1 MNMKLE
7 QLFTKP
13 VDRPIEGVI
22 KADDDVAL
30 YLELDEYV
38 ITDEVAK
45 RLDIF
50 LDAYLD
56 YQGANGVWV
65 SGFFGSGKS
74 HLLKMLAL
82 LLENSPIEDIT
93 PLEVFLEKR
102 PLNEG
107 GIFANDLK
115 RAVAIPS
122 ESILFNIDQKA
133 DVISKTE
140 MDALIAVF
148 VKVFDEHCGYYGKQA
163 YIAQFEREL
172 AVDGQLDDFLKAFE
186 ETSGMSWD
194 KGRARAK
201 RMADAVDKAYTAV
214 SGQTVNGILDKYRS
228 DYRLSIEDF
237 AEQVQSYIAK
247 QEEGFRLNFFI
258 DEVGQYIAGNTKLMT
273 NLQTVAESLA
283 TKCKGQAWVIV
294 TAQEDMSSVLGEVSQ
309 KSENDFTKIQ
319 ARFKNRMKLTS
330 QDVAEVIQ
338 KRLLEKKEDF
348 VPELT
353 DLFHTQEN
361 NFKTLFD
368 FADGSQTY
376 RNFRDKEHFIQSYP
390 FIPYQFT
397 LFQSAI
403 QNLSVHS
410 AFEGKHSSV
419 GERSM
424 LGVFQQV
431 AIAIKDHQLGEIATF
446 DLMFEGIRTA
456 LKTAIQQSII
466 KAEKQLDNKFAIRL
480 LKALFLVKYVKEFKP
495 SVRNLCVL
503 MHDSFERD
511 IPSLKLEV
519 EEALNLLEKE
529 TYIQRNGELYE
540 YLTDEEQDIEQEI
553 KNTEV
558 DSSVV
563 ASELDKL
570 IYDGVLKTRKI
581 RWDENKQDYNF
592 SRKLDDNLTGREHE
606 LAINVISPFHE
617 LVGDEHLEKHKVDT
631 VYSHEVRIVMQASER
646 LYKDLTL
653 YKQTEKYAEHATRT
667 TQQDSIKRIIAE
679 KRSYNAERLKQLKQ
693 LTAKLIGTAK
703 YYVAG
708 QDLELSGE
716 DGQSKMVRAFGELIK
731 HTYPNLKMLREVTYS
746 ENDIPDILNKAE
758 QGLFGDET
766 QLPEAQQE
774 MLSFIQSNN
783 RGGIRTTVKS
793 LLDKFESKPYG
804 WSFAAVLCTLAH
816 LCGRAKV
823 EIRESTNLLDDSEL
837 ARALTNTA
845 SHGNLILDPQVEFSQ
860 SQIRKVKEF
869 YNDYFDKVAHATEV
883 KALAKEVQEGF
894 VEQANSI
901 DKCLSQSEQYPF
913 IRALSPIL
921 AELQELKNKPYTWF
935 MSELTSDED
944 KWFDYKEKTI
954 DPILK
959 FMQGPQKASFD
970 AAKQLLAAQ
979 KPNLEYIQS
988 QEGETAHQQITEAL
1002 VSPDIYKGAAIQQLK
1017 ANADSLSNELNN
1029 LLLKER
1035 EAAIASIESL
1045 KDKLT
1050 GFAEYQA
1057 LDIDKQEQLASAFDV
1072 AIGKLNGQNLIAML
1086 RDEVRRFEEQ
1096 SYSSLV
1102 QQLMTWSQPA
1112 PEPKKPDHKKTES
1125 TKPQPELSGD
1135 EGDEMALGFVGVK
1148 EPVVKPVPPQ
1158 TVSAK
1163 NVKVDFH
1170 KPWLA
1175 SEQDVEQYL
1184 EEYKKS
1190 LLAAINDG
1198 KHIQL

>member
-1 MNMKLE
+1 MSMKLE
-7 QLFTKP
+7 QLFSKQ
-13 VDRPIEGVI
+13 VDRTIEGVI

-50 LDAYLD
+50 LDAYLN

-82 LLENSPIEDIT
+82 LLENNPIEDIT

-115 RAVAIPS
+115 RAVTIPS

-148 VKVFDEHCGYYGKQA
+148 VKVFDEHCGFYGKQA

-172 AVDGQLDDFLKAFE
+172 ADDGLLEDFVSIFKNI
-186 ETSGMSWD
+186 SGMEWE

-201 RMADAVDKAYTAV
+201 RMGDSIDKAYNKV
-214 SGQTVNGILDKYRS
+214 SAQSVTGILDKYRA

-237 AEQVQSYIAK
+237 AEQVQSYIATQK
-247 QEEGFRLNFFI
+247 EGFRLNFFI

-294 TAQEDMSSVLGEVSQ
+294 TAQEDMSSVLGEASQ

-338 KRLLEKKEDF
+338 RRLLEKKEEL
-348 VPELT
+348 VPTLS
-353 DLFHTQEN
+353 DLFHQQEN

-376 RNFRDKEHFIQSYP
+376 RNYRDREHFIQSYP

-403 QNLSVHS
+403 QNLSLHS

-431 AIAIKDHQLGEIATF
+431 AIAIKDHQLGELATF

-466 KAEKQLDNKFAIRL
+466 KAEKQLDNMFAIRL

-511 IPSLKLEV
+511 IPSLKLEI

-529 TYIQRNGELYE
+529 SYIQRNGEVYE

-558 DSSVV
+558 DNSVIT
-563 ASELDKL
+563 SELEKL
-570 IYDGVLKTRKI
+570 IYDAVLKTRKI
-581 RWDENKQDYNF
+581 RWEENKQDYSF
-592 SRKLDDNLTGREHE
+592 SRKLDDNLSGREHE
-606 LAINVISPFHE
+606 LAINVISPFYDK
-617 LVGDEHLEKHKVDT
+617 LVPLEKHKVDT
-631 VYSHEVRIVMQASER
+631 VYVDEVRIVMADSER
-646 LYKDLTL
+646 LYRDLIL
-653 YKQTEKYAEHATRT
+653 YHQTEKYSVHATKS

-679 KRSYNAERLKQLKQ
+679 KRSYNAERLLQLKQ
-693 LTAKLIGTAK
+693 LVAKLIGTAK

-708 QDLELSGE
+708 QDLELTGD
-716 DGQSKMVRAFGELIK
+716 DGQSKIIKAFGELIK
-731 HTYPNLKMLREVTYS
+731 RTYPNLKMLREVSYS
-746 ENDIPDILNKAE
+746 ENDIPGILTKAE

-766 QLPEAQQE
+766 QLPESQQE
-774 MLSFIQSNN
+774 MLSFIQSNS
-783 RGGIRTTVKS
+783 RGGVRTTVKS
-793 LLDKFESKPYG
+793 LLEKFEGKPYG

-823 EIRESTNLLDDSEL
+823 EVRESTNLLDDADL
-837 ARALTNTA
+837 AKALKSTPL
-845 SHGNLILDPQVEFSQ
+845 HGSLILEPQVEFSQ

-883 KALAKEVQEGF
+883 KALAKEVQESF
-894 VEQANSI
+894 VEQSNAI
-901 DKCLSQSEQYPF
+901 DKLLALSEQYPF

-921 AELQELKNKPYTWF
+921 AELQALKAKPYTWF
-935 MSELTSDED
+935 MSELVSDED
-944 KWFDYKEKTI
+944 KWFDFKENTI
-954 DPILK
+954 DPIIK
-959 FMQGPQKASFD
+959 FMKGPQKGSYD
-970 AAKQLLAAQ
+970 KAKQLLTTQ
-979 KPNLEYIQS
+979 KPNLDYVSSSNGKSAYQ
-988 QEGETAHQQITEAL
+988 HITDAL
-1002 VSPDIYKGAAIQQLK
+1002 VSQDIYKSSTIVQLK
-1017 ANADSLSNELNN
+1017 ANTESLAKELNEL
-1029 LLLKER
+1029 LVKER
-1035 EAAIASIESL
+1035 ALAISSVESL
-1045 KDKLT
+1045 KKKLT
-1050 GFAEYQA
+1050 GFDEYQA
-1057 LDIDKQEQLASAFDV
+1057 LDQSKQASLASAFDT
-1072 AIGKLNGQNLIAML
+1072 AIGKLNEQSLIAML
-1086 RDEVRRFEEQ
+1086 RDEVRRFEDQ
-1096 SYSSLV
+1096 KYSSLV

-1112 PEPKKPDHKKTES
+1112 PELVKPKHSTTKQPEAAGNVSDKPSQEKAGVEES
-1125 TKPQPELSGD
+1125 T
-1135 EGDEMALGFVGVK
+1135 AA
-1148 EPVVKPVPPQ
+1148 PQ
-1158 TVSAK
+1158 TITAR
-1163 NVKVDFH
+1163 NMKVEFH

-1175 SEQDVEQYL
+1175 NEQDVEQYL
-1184 EEYKKS
+1184 EEYKKA

>member
-1 MNMKLE
+1 MSMKLE
-7 QLFTKP
+7 QLFTKK

-30 YLELDEYV
+30 YLEMDEYV

-45 RLDIF
+45 RLDLF
-50 LDAYLD
+50 LDAYLN

-107 GIFANDLK
+107 GIFSNDLK

-172 AVDGQLDDFLKAFE
+172 ADDDQLEAFTKAFE
-186 ETSGMSWD
+186 ENSGMSWE

-201 RMADAVDKAYTAV
+201 RMADTVDKAYTEV
-214 SGQTVNGILDKYRS
+214 VGQSVNGILDKYRS
-228 DYRLSIEDF
+228 DYSLSIEDF
-237 AEQVQSYIAK
+237 AEQVQAYITK

-283 TKCKGQAWVIV
+283 TRCKGQAWVIV
-294 TAQEDMSSVLGEVSQ
+294 TAQEDMSSVLGEVTQ
-309 KSENDFTKIQ
+309 KNENDFTKIQ

-338 KRLLEKKEDF
+338 KRLLDKKEDF
-348 VPELT
+348 VPSLS
-353 DLFHTQEN
+353 DLFHNQEN

-376 RNFRDKEHFIQSYP
+376 RNYRDREHFIQSYP

-431 AIAIKDHQLGEIATF
+431 AIAIKGHQLGELATF

-466 KAEKQLDNKFAIRL
+466 KAEKHLDNQFAVRL

-503 MHDSFERD
+503 MHDSFGRD
-511 IPSLKLEV
+511 IPSLKLEI

-558 DSSVV
+558 DNSVV
-563 ASELDKL
+563 ASELEKL
-570 IYDGVLKTRKI
+570 VYDGVLKTRKV
-581 RWDENKQDYNF
+581 RWDENNQDYSF
-592 SRKLDDNLTGREHE
+592 SRKLDDNLSGRDHE
-606 LAINVISPFHE
+606 LAINVISPFHD
-617 LVGDEHLEKHKVDT
+617 LSDQLEKHKTDT
-631 VYSHEVRIVMQASER
+631 VYAHEVRVVMADNER
-646 LYKDLTL
+646 LVRDLIL

-679 KRSYNAERLKQLKQ
+679 KRSYNAERLTQLRQ
-693 LTAKLIGTAK
+693 LVAKLIGSAK

-716 DGQSKMVRAFGELIK
+716 DGQGKMVRAFGELIK
-731 HTYPNLKMLREVTYS
+731 HTYPNLKMLRDVDYS
-746 ENDIPDILNKAE
+746 ESDIPDILNKAE

-783 RGGIRTTVKS
+783 RGGVRTTVKS
-793 LLDKFESKPYG
+793 LLEKFESKPYG

-816 LCGRAKV
+816 LCGRAKI

-837 ARALTNTA
+837 ARALKNTA
-845 SHGNLILDPQVEFSQ
+845 SHGSLILKPQVEFSQ
-860 SQIRKVKEF
+860 SQVRKVKEF

-883 KALAKEVQEGF
+883 KALVKEVQEGF
-894 VEQANSI
+894 AAQANTLE
-901 DKCLSQSEQYPF
+901 KCLAQSDQYPF

-921 AELQELKNKPYTWF
+921 AELQELKGKPNDWF

-944 KWFDYKEKTI
+944 KWFDFKETI
-954 DPILK
+954 VDPILK
-959 FMQGPQKASFD
+959 FMKGPQKATFD
-970 AAKQLLAAQ
+970 ESKQLLSTQ
-979 KPNLEYIQS
+979 KPNLDYVQG
-988 QEGETAHQQITEAL
+988 QNGESVHQQIAEAL
-1002 VSPDIYKGAAIQQLK
+1002 VSPDIYKGTAIQQLK
-1017 ANADSLSNELNN
+1017 ANVDSLGKELGG

-1035 EAAIASIESL
+1035 GVAIGTIESL

-1050 GFAEYQA
+1050 GFDEYRA
-1057 LDIDKQEQLASAFDV
+1057 LDQDQQAELTSAFDV
-1072 AIGKLNGQNLIAML
+1072 AISKLSDQNLIAML
-1086 RDEVRRFEEQ
+1086 RDEARRFEERG
-1096 SYSSLV
+1096 YSDLV
-1102 QQLMTWSQPA
+1102 KKLMAWSQPVPESKN
-1112 PEPKKPDHKKTES
+1112 PEPAKPVREKEAVPAGDD
-1125 TKPQPELSGD
+1125 QGD
-1135 EGDEMALGFVGVK
+1135 EPVSNIAGVQV
-1148 EPVVKPVPPQ
+1148 PPAPLVPPQ
-1158 TVSAK
+1158 IIAVK
-1163 NVKVDFH
+1163 NVKVEFH

-1175 SEQDVEQYL
+1175 SEPDVEQYL

-1198 KHIQL
+1198 KRVQL

>member
-7 QLFTKP
+7 QLFSKK

-45 RLDIF
+45 RLESF
-50 LDAYLD
+50 LSAYLN
-56 YQGANGVWV
+56 YEGANGVWV

-102 PLNEG
+102 PLTDG

-133 DVISKTE
+133 DIISKTE

-172 AVDGQLDDFLKAFE
+172 ESDGQLEAFAKAFE
-186 ETSGMSWD
+186 EKSGMSWE
-194 KGRARAK
+194 KGRARVK
-201 RMADAVDKAYTAV
+201 RMADSVDQAYTQISGQAV
-214 SGQTVNGILDKYRS
+214 SGILDKYRT

-237 AEQVQSYIAK
+237 AEQVQTYIAK
-247 QEEGFRLNFFI
+247 QEKGFRLNFFI

-309 KSENDFTKIQ
+309 QSENDFTKIQ

-338 KRLLEKKEDF
+338 KRLLDKKDEF
-348 VPELT
+348 IPELT
-353 DLFHTQEN
+353 ELFDQQEN

-368 FADGSQTY
+368 FADGSQSY
-376 RNFRDKEHFIQSYP
+376 RNYRDKDHFVQSYP

-397 LFQSAI
+397 LFQAAI

-431 AIAIKDHQLGEIATF
+431 AITIKEHEVGELATF

-466 KAEKQLDNKFAIRL
+466 KAERNLDNKFAIRL

-503 MHDSFERD
+503 MHDSFSRD
-511 IPSLKLEV
+511 IPSLKLEI

-553 KNTEV
+553 KNTDV
-558 DSSVV
+558 DNSVV
-563 ASELDKL
+563 VSELEKL

-581 RWDENKQDYNF
+581 RWDENNQDYNY
-592 SRKLDDNLTGREHE
+592 SRKLDDNLAGREHE
-606 LAINVISPFHE
+606 LAINVITPFHD
-617 LVGDEHLEKHKVDT
+617 LSDQLEKHKTDT
-631 VYSHEVRIVMQASER
+631 VYAHEVRIVLADNER
-646 LYKDLTL
+646 LMRDLIL

-679 KRSYNAERLKQLKQ
+679 KRSYNVERLNQLRQ
-693 LTAKLIGTAK
+693 LISKLVGTAK

-708 QDLELSGE
+708 KDLELSGE
-716 DGQSKMVRAFGELIK
+716 DGQGKIIRAFGELIK
-731 HTYPNLKMLREVTYS
+731 HTYPNLRMLRDVSYS
-746 ENDIPDILNKAE
+746 ENDIPDILSQAE

-766 QLPEAQQE
+766 QLPESQQE

-793 LLDKFESKPYG
+793 LLEKFESKPYG

-837 ARALTNTA
+837 AKALKNTA
-845 SHGNLILDPQVEFSQ
+845 SHGSLILDPQVEFSQ

-869 YNDYFDKVAHATEV
+869 YSDYFDKVAHSTEV
-883 KALAKEVQEGF
+883 KALAKEVQDGF
-894 VEQANSI
+894 AQQENNL
-901 DKCLSQSEQYPF
+901 DKCLAQAEQYPF
-913 IRALSPIL
+913 VRALSPIL
-921 AELQELKNKPYTWF
+921 AELHELKGKPYTWF
-935 MSELTSDED
+935 MSELTNDED
-944 KWFDYKEKTI
+944 KWFNVKEKAI

-959 FMQGPQKASFD
+959 FIRGPQKSSFD
-970 AAKQLLAAQ
+970 EAKQLLISQ
-979 KPNLEYIQS
+979 KPNLVYVKDQD
-988 QEGETAHQQITEAL
+988 GESAHKQIAEAL
-1002 VSPDIYKGAAIQQLK
+1002 VNPDIYKGSAIQQLK
-1017 ANADSLSNELNN
+1017 ANTETLRKVLND
-1029 LLLKER
+1029 LLATER
-1035 EAAIASIESL
+1035 DLAIASIESL
-1045 KDKLT
+1045 RNKLT
-1050 GFAEYQA
+1050 GFDEYKA
-1057 LDIDKQEQLASAFDV
+1057 LEHDKQAQLASAFDT
-1072 AIGKLNGQNLIAML
+1072 AISNLNEQSLIAMI
-1086 RDEVRRFEEQ
+1086 RDEVRRFEDQ
-1096 SYSSLV
+1096 TYSSLV
-1102 QQLMTWSQPA
+1102 QNLRIWSQPA
-1112 PEPKKPDHKKTES
+1112 PAP
-1125 TKPQPELSGD
+1125 
-1135 EGDEMALGFVGVK
+1135 
-1148 EPVVKPVPPQ
+1148 KPVSKKEQETAGGKADETAGTDSTEIAEPSVETNKPEQPQ
-1158 TVSAK
+1158 TISAK
-1163 NVKVDFH
+1163 HVKVDFH

-1175 SEQDVEQYL
+1175 SENDVDQYL
-1184 EEYKKS
+1184 EQYKKS
-1190 LLAAINDG
+1190 LLSAINEG

>member
-1 MNMKLE
+1 MSMKLE
-7 QLFTKP
+7 QLFRKK

-45 RLDIF
+45 RLDLF
-50 LDAYLD
+50 LDAYLN

-82 LLENSPIEDIT
+82 LLENNPIEDIT

-115 RAVAIPS
+115 RAVGIPS

-172 AVDGQLDDFLKAFE
+172 AGDDLLQAFTKAFE
-186 ETSGMSWD
+186 ANSGMSWD

-201 RMADAVDKAYTAV
+201 RMADVVDKAYTEV
-214 SGQTVNGILDKYRS
+214 SGQAVSGILDKYRS

-237 AEQVQSYIAK
+237 AEQVQAYIAK

-309 KSENDFTKIQ
+309 KNENDFTKIQ

-338 KRLLEKKEDF
+338 KRLLDKKEDF
-348 VPELT
+348 IPELSEV
-353 DLFHTQEN
+353 FHQQEN

-376 RNFRDKEHFIQSYP
+376 RNFRDREHFIQSYP
-390 FIPYQFT
+390 FVPYQFT

-431 AIAIKDHQLGEIATF
+431 AIAIKGHQLGELATF

-466 KAEKQLDNKFAIRL
+466 KAEKNLDNKFAVRL

-503 MHDSFERD
+503 MHDSFDRN
-511 IPSLKLEV
+511 IPSLKLEI

-558 DSSVV
+558 DNSVV
-563 ASELDKL
+563 ASELEKL

-581 RWDENKQDYNF
+581 RWDENNQDYNF
-592 SRKLDDNLTGREHE
+592 SRKLDDNLSGREHE
-606 LAINVISPFHE
+606 LAINVISPFHD
-617 LVGDEHLEKHKVDT
+617 LSDQLEKHKTDT
-631 VYSHEVRIVMQASER
+631 VYAHEVRIVMADNER
-646 LYKDLTL
+646 LVRDLIL

-679 KRSYNAERLKQLKQ
+679 KRSYNAERLTQLRQ
-693 LTAKLIGTAK
+693 SVAKLVGTAK

-708 QDLELSGE
+708 KDLELSGE
-716 DGQSKMVRAFGELIK
+716 DGQGKILRAFGELIK
-731 HTYPNLKMLREVTYS
+731 HTYPNLKMLREHSYT
-746 ENDIPDILNKAE
+746 ENDIPGILTQAE

-823 EIRESTNLLDDSEL
+823 EVRESTNLLDDSGL
-837 ARALTNTA
+837 ARALKNTA
-845 SHGNLILDPQVEFSQ
+845 SHSSLILDPQVEFSQ
-860 SQIRKVKEF
+860 SQTRKVKEF

-894 VEQANSI
+894 VTQANI
-901 DKCLSQSEQYPF
+901 LDKCLGQSEQYPF

-921 AELQELKNKPYTWF
+921 AELQALKDKPYTWF

-944 KWFDYKEKTI
+944 KWFDFKEKTI

-959 FMQGPQKASFD
+959 FMKGPKKASFD
-970 AAKQLLAAQ
+970 EAKQLLAAQ
-979 KPNLEYIQS
+979 KPNLEYVS
-988 QEGETAHQQITEAL
+988 GEAHQQIAEAL
-1002 VSPDIYKGAAIQQLK
+1002 VNPEIYKGVAIQRLK
-1017 ANADSLSNELNN
+1017 ASTESLETELND
-1029 LLLKER
+1029 LLIKER
-1035 EAAIASIESL
+1035 EVAIGSIELL

-1050 GFAEYQA
+1050 SYDEYQA
-1057 LDIDKQEQLASAFDV
+1057 LDHDKQAQLVSSFDA
-1072 AIGKLNGQNLIAML
+1072 AISKLNGQNLIAML
-1086 RDEVRRFEEQ
+1086 RDEMRRFEEQ
-1096 SYSSLV
+1096 GYSNLV
-1102 QQLMTWSQPA
+1102 QKLMTWSR
-1112 PEPKKPDHKKTES
+1112 PEPAKPSHIQ
-1125 TKPQPELSGD
+1125 QPVSADDGD
-1135 EGDEMALGFVGVK
+1135 EELTANPAGVDETAIIH
-1148 EPVVKPVPPQ
+1148 EPPQ
-1158 TVSAK
+1158 TIAVR
-1163 NVKVDFH
+1163 NIKVDFH

-1175 SEQDVEQYL
+1175 SDQDVEQYL
-1184 EEYKKS
+1184 KEYKKS
-1190 LLAAINDG
+1190 LLAMINEG
-1198 KHIQL
+1198 KNIQL

>member
-1 MNMKLE
+1 MNLE
-7 QLFTKP
+7 QLFAKK

-22 KADDDVAL
+22 KADDEVAL
-30 YLELDEYV
+30 YVELDEYV
-38 ITDEVAK
+38 ITNEVAK
-45 RLDIF
+45 RLDHF
-50 LDAYLD
+50 LDAYLN

-82 LLENSPIEDIT
+82 LLQNNPIEDIF
-93 PLEVFLEKR
+93 PLDIFLEKR

-172 AVDGQLDDFLKAFE
+172 SIDGQLNGFVKAFE
-186 ETSGMSWD
+186 ANSGMSWE

-201 RMADAVDKAYTAV
+201 RLADAVDKAYTEV
-214 SGQTVNGILDKYRS
+214 SGQSVSGILDKYRA

-237 AEQVQSYIAK
+237 AEQVQSYIAE

-283 TKCKGQAWVIV
+283 TKSRGQAWIVV
-294 TAQEDMSSVLGEVSQ
+294 TAQEDLSSVLGEVSQ
-309 KSENDFTKIQ
+309 KSEDDFTKIQ

-338 KRLLEKKEDF
+338 RRLLEKKDEY
-348 VPELT
+348 VPQLS
-353 DLFHTQEN
+353 DLFHQQEN

-376 RNFRDKEHFIQSYP
+376 RNYRDREHFIESYP
-390 FIPYQFT
+390 FIPYQFV
-397 LFQSAI
+397 LFQSSI
-403 QNLSVHS
+403 QNLSAHS

-431 AIAIKDHQLGEIATF
+431 AIAIKGHQIGELATF

-456 LKTAIQQSII
+456 LKTAIQQSIL
-466 KAEKQLDNKFAIRL
+466 KAERQLDNKFAIRL

-495 SVRNLCVL
+495 TVRNLCVL
-503 MHDSFERD
+503 MHDSFNRD
-511 IPSLKLEV
+511 IPSLKLEI

-529 TYIQRNGELYE
+529 TYIQRNGDLYE

-553 KNTEV
+553 KNTDV
-558 DSSVV
+558 DSSVI
-563 ASELDKL
+563 AGELEKL
-570 IYDGVLKTRKI
+570 IYDSVLKTRKI
-581 RWDENKQDYNF
+581 RWDENNQDYPF
-592 SRKLDDNLTGREHE
+592 SRLLDDKLSGREYE
-606 LAINVISPFHE
+606 LAIHVISPFHD
-617 LVGDEHLEKHKVDT
+617 LSDQLEKHKTDT
-631 VYSHEVRIVMQASER
+631 VYTHEVRIVMADNER
-646 LYKDLTL
+646 LVRDLIL
-653 YKQTEKYAEHATRT
+653 YKQTEKYVVHETRT
-667 TQQDSIKRIIAE
+667 TQQESIKRILTE
-679 KRSYNAERLKQLKQ
+679 KGIQNAERYSQLKT
-693 LTAKLIGTAK
+693 LVAKLIGTAK
-703 YYVAG
+703 YFVAG
-708 QDLELSGE
+708 QDLEISGE
-716 DGQSKMVRAFGELIK
+716 DGQSKMIKAFAELIK
-731 HTYPNLKMLREVTYS
+731 HTYPNLKMLRDLTYT
-746 ENDIPDILNKAE
+746 ENDIPDILTKAE

-766 QLPEAQQE
+766 QLPESQQE
-774 MLSFIQSNN
+774 MLSFIQSNS

-793 LLDKFESKPYG
+793 LLEKFESKPYG
-804 WSFAAVLCTLAH
+804 WSFSAVLCTLAH

-823 EIRESTNLLDDSEL
+823 EVRESTNLLDDSEL
-837 ARALTNTA
+837 VRSLKNTA

-869 YNDYFDKVAHATEV
+869 HNDYFDKVAHATEV

-894 VEQANSI
+894 VEQANTL
-901 DKCLSQSEQYPF
+901 DKCLAQSDQYPF

-921 AELQELKNKPYTWF
+921 AELQELKGKPYTWF
-935 MSELTSDED
+935 MSELTADEE

-954 DPILK
+954 DPVLK
-959 FMQGPQKASFD
+959 FMRGPQKASFD
-970 AAKQLLAAQ
+970 SAKKLLEEQ
-979 KPNLEYIQS
+979 KPNLEYVHGQNKDS
-988 QEGETAHQQITEAL
+988 AHQQIAEAL
-1002 VSPDIYKGAAIQQLK
+1002 VSPDIYKGSAIQQLK
-1017 ANADSLSNELNN
+1017 ANTEALETALNDLLAKEGEL
-1029 LLLKER
+1029 
-1035 EAAIASIESL
+1035 AISSIESL

-1050 GFAEYQA
+1050 GFGEYQA
-1057 LDIDKQEQLASAFDV
+1057 LDQDKQAQLASAFDT
-1072 AIGKLNGQNLIAML
+1072 AINKLNDQNLIAML
-1086 RDEVRRFEEQ
+1086 RDEVRRFEDQ
-1096 SYSSLV
+1096 SYSGLV

-1112 PEPKKPDHKKTES
+1112 PAIPN
-1125 TKPQPELSGD
+1125 PQPLTQKES
-1135 EGDEMALGFVGVK
+1135 ESVGGNGGGATVPVASSE
-1148 EPVVKPVPPQ
+1148 EPAVTPVLPQ
-1158 TVSAK
+1158 TIAAK
-1163 NVKVDFH
+1163 HVKVNFH

-1175 SEQDVEQYL
+1175 TEQDVEQYL

-1190 LLAAINDG
+1190 LLAAIKGG